1 MSKRPTSL
9 LGALLAALLLTG
21 LLGSC
26 SSDASTRAGAEADGP
41 TTTTAAPVTVPTSIP
56 EGTTLRV
63 GDQLDHLKTILKLS
77 GQDQDLDYEIDYAS
91 FVGGPPMLQA
101 FQGDALDAGFVASTP
116 LIFAQAAKQDI
127 VAVAGWAAERGLGG
141 LITVDPSI
149 KGWKDL
155 KGKRVAY
162 QRGTSAEA
170 AVLTGLDEAGL
181 KPSDITTVDVPI
193 TQISAALQGGSADAG
208 LSTEPLISLFL
219 ADHPDA
225 SVAAVPGDITD
236 RGAFLIATGKAL
248 DDPGKTAALA
258 DYATRLVKGFAWLK
272 AHPDQ
277 LASGIFQKQYGLSAE
292 RAKEIVAQGNGSTE
306 FFALPGDVLDQQQA
320 LADRFVA
327 AGQIPA
333 KVDVAAEFDNRFN
346 DLILAEQGK

>member
-1 MSKRPTSL
+1 MHPRRSSL
-9 LGALLAALLLTG
+9 LGALLAATLLTG
-21 LLGSC
+21 LLGAC
-26 SSDASTRAGAEADGP
+26 SSDASTRAGADDKGP
-41 TTTTAAPVTVPTSIP
+41 TTTAAPVTVPETIP
-56 EGTTLRV
+56 AGTKLRI
-63 GDQLDHLKTILKLS
+63 GDQLDYLKTILKLS
-77 GQDQDLDYEIDYAS
+77 GQDQDLPYDVEYAS

-101 FQGDALDAGFVASTP
+101 FKGGAIDSGFVASTP

-127 VAVAGWAAERGLGG
+127 VAVAGWAADRGLGG
-141 LITVDPSI
+141 LVTVDPSI

-170 AVLTGLDEAGL
+170 AVLTGLSEAGL

-219 ADHPDA
+219 AGHPDA
-225 SVAAVPGDITD
+225 KVAAVPGDITD
-236 RGAFLIATGKAL
+236 RGSFLIASKDAL
-248 DDPGKTAALA
+248 ADEGKTAALA
-258 DYATRLVKGFAWLK
+258 DYASRLVKAFAWLK
-272 AHPDQ
+272 DHPDD
-277 LASGIFQKQYGLSAE
+277 LASGIFVKQYGLSPE
-292 RAKEIVAQGNGSTE
+292 RAKELVAQGNGSTK
-306 FFALPGDVLDQQQA
+306 FFALPGDILKQQQK
-320 LADRFVA
+320 LADLFVD

-333 KVDVAAEFDNRFN
+333 KIDVSAEFDNRFN